1 MVVFAFP
8 WWQKMPHVYWP
19 SLYLLFEASAWLF
32 CSLYY
37 WAFVFLLSCE
47 SSSEKTLMLGKTEG
61 KRREGQQRMRCLVSI
76 TDSMEVNVSKL
87 WEVKDGKPG
96 VLQFMGS
103 QRARHDLVTEQ
114 EQEEFMIY
122 SGYKSFVWYRVFWIF
137 SLSSWLAF

>member
-1 MVVFAFP
+1 
-8 WWQKMPHVYWP
+8 
-19 SLYLLFEASAWLF
+19 
-32 CSLYY
+32 
-37 WAFVFLLSCE
+37 
-47 SSSEKTLMLGKTEG
+47 MLGKTEG

-96 VLQFMGS
+96 VLQSMGS

-122 SGYKSFVWYRVFWIF
+122 SGYKSFV
-137 SLSSWLAF
+137 